1 MTIRRSAALVVAV
14 TLLASACHGN
24 NTRSQTKPTG
34 NPSPVTT
41 GGGGASTTTTPVPLG
56 PAIVLSAQGSQVD
69 AYATTRPL
77 VTQTVVPS
85 PAADRNG
92 VDVGGQICFDPT
104 TPNRFVAV
112 DRTAAADGQ
121 VGWGV
126 FELSGHSLG
135 KLSAKEVARLVPTFQ
150 ASTDAVTPFGCSF
163 LADGRLLTTDLGNQR
178 AGSPNGQLVE
188 WFPPFE
194 ADTVASCKVAV
205 TLAAPEGVLVDNH
218 RVLVAE
224 SRGAGVSGFLVSAL
238 PTSSTA
244 AGGCAL
250 HDATGAALASG
261 VVRTPWL
268 QTPAAY
274 GLSSPAALAIAA
286 DGNLF
291 VSSPGTGA
299 IAEVAPDGRFVR
311 RVLVPPSGQV
321 LGRRPFSTGTPV
333 GLAVDP
339 SGTLYYA
346 DPGLVVRNAT
356 TVPGLRTGTV
366 RRITF
371 VQGVPQAPEV
381 VDSGLRAPYGIGIWL
396 PVA

>member
-1 MTIRRSAALVVAV
+1 MSIRRSAALAVAV

-24 NTRSQTKPTG
+24 DTRSQTKPT
-34 NPSPVTT
+34 SAKTPVTT
-41 GGGGASTTTTPVPLG
+41 GGGGVSTTTTTAPIS
-56 PAIVLSAQGSQVD
+56 PAIVLSAQASRLD

-92 VDVGGQICFDPT
+92 VDVSGQICFDPT

-126 FELSGHSLG
+126 FELSGRAIG

-150 ASTDAVTPFGCSF
+150 PSPDGATPFGCSF

-178 AGSPNGQLVE
+178 AGSPNGQLIE

-194 ADTVASCKVAV
+194 ADSVASCKVAV
-205 TLAAPEGVLVDNH
+205 ALAAPEGVLVDTD

-224 SRGAGVSGFLVSAL
+224 SRGASVGSFLVSAL
-238 PTSSTA
+238 PTSSGAT
-244 AGGCAL
+244 GGCTL
-250 HDATGAALASG
+250 HDATGAALAGG
-261 VVRTPWL
+261 VVHTPWL
-268 QTPAAY
+268 QAPAAQV
-274 GLSSPAALAIAA
+274 LSSPAALAVAPNG
-286 DGNLF
+286 DFF
-291 VSSPGTGA
+291 VSNPTTGV
-299 IAEVAPDGRFVR
+299 IAEVTPDGRFVR
-311 RVLVPPSGQV
+311 RVLAPPSGEV
-321 LGRRPFSTGTPV
+321 LGHRPFSTGTPV

-346 DPGLVVRNAT
+346 DPGLIVHNAT
-356 TVPGLRTGTV
+356 TVAGLRTGTV

-371 VQGVPQAPEV
+371 VQGVPRPPEV
-381 VDSGLRAPYGIGIWL
+381 IDTGLQAPYGIGIWL
-396 PVA
+396 PGA